1 MIKNH
6 IIPGDHEIS
15 NLGHTELQSMAN
27 YPVILRSFGG
37 KAMVGKSVI
46 RTRNIQ
52 AGNGRLNIIDNYLS
66 PIDDNIYRVMK
77 QIEEPKILVFRAL
90 LDRANMRNAL
100 EESSRARKMLWI
112 PSDSAFL
119 KLSSATLLT
128 LFSDVNKLRDVL
140 NFHIT
145 PGYFST
151 KLMTKQWVYVFRT
164 AANGAKVRARKF
176 NNSST
181 GIILFNNREQTARTL
196 KVDIVASNGLV
207 HIIDSVLFP
216 PGVQIPGL

>member
-1 MIKNH
+1 
-6 IIPGDHEIS
+6 
-15 NLGHTELQSMAN
+15 
-27 YPVILRSFGG
+27 
-37 KAMVGKSVI
+37 MVDKSVI
-46 RTRNIQ
+46 RQRNIQ

-119 KLSSATLLT
+119 KLNSAILLV

-140 NFHIT
+140 KFHIT

-181 GIILFNNREQTARTL
+181 GIILFNSREQTARTL

-216 PGVQIPGL
+216 PGVQLPGL